1 MENNKIKKIWIAF
14 VDDWELSGDGF
25 GNVIN
30 MQYKTALKLMDLYKR
45 LGVKATFNV
54 EVMQQLA
61 FERYTD
67 RYQEIKVQKDY
78 WIKTVKIMRKK
89 GFDIQ
94 LHIHPQWHNAVYDGK
109 SWKLDKRWNIT
120 SYSEKLIENFVK
132 SSIGYLNSN
141 FHSYY
146 PVSFRGCEW
155 GICCPSYPLF
165 KILENYG
172 IKLDISV
179 VNGLY
184 FDNKHIKLDY
194 TNLESPYLPY
204 FPDYNDARKISKTKT
219 NIIEIPTQSFYRSWG
234 YIIKKAFMKMES
246 GKDTILSSRKSR
258 NNRYSVVKKALNS
271 IENDELRV
279 MNKKEIK
286 SKRKHI
292 IMDISNLDIYALK
305 IGFDMIIGRA
315 VKTPGTGVVPLVFVS
330 HTKYLTDGKLNNIES
345 SIAYLRKKYGG
356 SIEFV
361 TLKKIVDNIELIDPI
376 KIKLS

>member
-1 MENNKIKKIWIAF
+1 MENSRIKKIWIAF
-14 VDDWELSGDGF
+14 VDDWELSGEGF

-61 FERYTD
+61 FEKYAD
-67 RYQEIKVQKDY
+67 RYREIKVQRDY
-78 WIKTVKIMRKK
+78 WITTVEMMRKR

-132 SSIGYLNSN
+132 SSIEYLNSN
-141 FHSYY
+141 FPSYY

-155 GICCPSYPLF
+155 GVCCPSYPLF

-184 FDNKHIKLDY
+184 FNNNHIKLDY
-194 TNLESPYLPY
+194 TNLESPFLPY
-204 FPDYNDARKISKTKT
+204 FPDYNDARRISKTKT
-219 NIIEIPTQSFYRSWG
+219 KIIEIPTQSFYRSWG
-234 YIIKKAFMKMES
+234 YIIKKAFMKIKS
-246 GKDTILSSRKSR
+246 GKGVVINGHKSKDDKCGV
-258 NNRYSVVKKALNS
+258 SKKSLYS
-271 IENDELRV
+271 IEQDKLRIV
-279 MNKKEIK
+279 NKKEIK
-286 SKRKHI
+286 SKRKYI
-292 IMDISNLDIYALK
+292 IMDISNLDIYALQ
-305 IGFDMIIGRA
+305 IGFNMIIERA
-315 VKTPGTGVVPLVFVS
+315 IKIFSAGIIPLVFVS
-330 HTKYLTDGKLNNIES
+330 HTKYLTDNKLNNIES
-345 SIAYLRKKYGG
+345 SIKYVKKKY
-356 SIEFV
+356 SKNIEFV
-361 TLKKIVDNIELIDPI
+361 TIKEIMDNVDLIDPI
-376 KIKLS
+376 KNKLS